1 MNRQDRA
8 LKDTSSPANDS
19 PLTTQVTTQ
28 AKALA
33 LNLDPATYGG
43 STEIGAG
50 QEVVRCDTTTFFA
63 FAERG
68 LPGHHGADRKDP
80 SASGSPLS
88 SPASSLSGLGLV
100 LTRSMRMKEGHPAY
114 RSQSD
119 NPLQGTTL
127 GGRTDDPRR
136 EHTRDAAAGDPPR
149 KRDRAERGVS
159 GSRDLAEPVLSLGEA
174 FGAVWRGR
182 AASSTARRPAG
193 ACAAALASG
202 RAADPR
208 GANVVRIDAA
218 VRRAGWFN

>member
-1 MNRQDRA
+1 MNRQDRP

-19 PLTTQVTTQ
+19 PLTTQ
-28 AKALA
+28 AKELA
-33 LNLDPATYGG
+33 LNLDPATHG
-43 STEIGAG
+43 SFTEIGGG
-50 QEVVRCDTTTFFA
+50 QEVARCDTTTFFA

-80 SASGSPLS
+80 GASGSPLS

-119 NPLQGTTL
+119 NLLQGTTL
-127 GGRTDDPRR
+127 GGRTNDPRR
-136 EHTRDAAAGDPPR
+136 ENTRDAAAGDPPR
-149 KRDRAERGVS
+149 KRDRTERGVS
-159 GSRDLAEPVLSLGEA
+159 GSRDLADPVLSLGEA

-182 AASSTARRPAG
+182 AASSTSRRPAG
-193 ACAAALASG
+193 ACAAARASG